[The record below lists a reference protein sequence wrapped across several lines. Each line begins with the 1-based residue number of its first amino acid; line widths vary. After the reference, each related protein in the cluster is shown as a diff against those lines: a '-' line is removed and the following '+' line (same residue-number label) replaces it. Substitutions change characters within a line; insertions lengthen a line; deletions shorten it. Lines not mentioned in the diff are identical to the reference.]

1 MKNNY
6 VCYHLHTEQSLLD
19 SCTNYKLYV
28 DKAKELGQT
37 AICFTEHGNIY
48 SWIEKKMYC
57 DERGIKYLHGVE
69 CYLTKSLYEYPDVPD
84 EWYEAHLGLDEKD
97 VQDELDELLENGK
110 RKVRDNYHTILIAK
124 NYDGV
129 MELNRLCSLSTQPDH
144 FYYKPRLTFEE
155 FFAISH
161 NIIKIS
167 ACLASPLNKMRKGD
181 IDLDERLMKAYDYYE
196 IQPHIYSNE
205 QKAYN
210 IWLVDMAKRYGKPLI
225 AGTDTHSLNQY
236 KAECRTILQL
246 AKKIEFA
253 SEDEFDLT
261 YKNYIELVD
270 MFVKQ
275 GVLDE
280 QIYLE
285 AINNTNIMAD
295 SVESF
300 EIDTS
305 LKYPILYGEQDEAM
319 LWKVLGDKLKDKE
332 DRGIIDKTDRQA
344 YVDRIKEEMRVLKK
358 IGMTG
363 FMLFMSEMISWCWD
377 NGIPVGFCRGSVG
390 GSMVAYIDDTI
401 DVNPFTWHTMFA
413 RFANEYRT
421 EVGDIDVDI
430 SPDQRHLVYNYI
442 INRFGKEKTAYILA
456 SGTVNDKG
464 CIDEIGRALAYRDK
478 DSIYTLDKVKQVKQE
493 YGTDPDR
500 ARRDYPDLFYYFDG
514 LNGTVVSQSM
524 HPAGIVAS
532 PINLIDHYGCFINSE
547 GKQVMY
553 INMEEVHKTGL
564 VKYDILGLRNVQ
576 IIRDTCILAG
586 IPYPKSHEINWNDE
600 AVWGDMV
607 KSPVGIFQ
615 FESSY
620 AFECLKN
627 MSPHA
632 INDMSLTN
640 AALRPSGESYRERL
654 FAKEINHN
662 PSEQI
667 DELLSD
673 NHGYLVFQ
681 EDTIKFLQEICGLS
695 GSDADNVR
703 RAIGRKQVDR
713 LQKALPQILDG
724 YCNKSPKPREIAE
737 QEAKAFLQI
746 IEDSSNYQ
754 FGYNHSTG
762 YSMIGYLCAYLRYYY
777 PIEFC
782 TALLNNANNDE
793 DLNNGNALI
802 KQLGI
807 KLRSPLFRHSRS
819 AYFFNKDNRVIYQG
833 LGSIKYMSAD
843 VAEALYGMR
852 DMQFKN
858 FIDVL
863 FAIQQLEAK
872 PDVRQLDI
880 LVKIGYFTEFG
891 PAKALLLGIEIFNKF
906 SKCKTIKL
914 DKWAE
919 MGYNVDMLRPYV
931 GKLTEKT
938 ASQLDNRGIILAILR
953 SMKMPKT
960 TIIDKLKWQIEL
972 LGYVDGSD
980 PNSDPNDWLVLDV
993 KTTGYGTVY
1002 VSVYNICYGAE
1013 RTYRASKKFWTNH
1026 QLSKGDVIRA
1036 VLQEKNK
1043 MKKDE
1048 NGEWVTL
1055 PEKIVEMKC
1064 WKKYEEM

>member
-1 MKNNY
+1 M
-6 VCYHLHTEQSLLD
+6 VS
-19 SCTNYKLYV
+19 
-28 DKAKELGQT
+28 
-37 AICFTEHGNIY
+37 NIY
-48 SWIEKKMYC
+48 SWVEKKMYC
-57 DERGIKYLHGVE
+57 DEQGIKYLHGVE

-84 EWYEAHLGLDEKD
+84 EWYEGHIGVDEKD
-97 VQDELDELLENGK
+97 VQNELNEVLENGK

-129 MELNRLCSLSTQPDH
+129 MEINRLCSLASQPDH
-144 FYYKPRLTFEE
+144 FYYKPRLTFDE
-155 FFAISH
+155 FLAISS
-161 NIIKIS
+161 NVIKIS

-181 IDLDERLMKAYDYYE
+181 IDINERLLAAYDYYE
-196 IQPHIYSNE
+196 IQPHINSEE
-205 QKAYN
+205 QKEYN
-210 IWLVDMAKRYGKPLI
+210 VWLVKMAEKYGKPLI

-253 SEDEFDLT
+253 SEDKFDLT
-261 YKNYIELVD
+261 YKSYDELVD
-270 MFVKQ
+270 MFAKQ

-280 QIYLE
+280 QIYLD
-285 AINNTNIMAD
+285 AINNTNVMAD
-295 SVESF
+295 SVEPF
-300 EIDTS
+300 ELDTS
-305 LKYPILYGEQDEAM
+305 LKYPILYGEQDEAT
-319 LWKVLGDKLKDKE
+319 LWKVLGDKLLNKE
-332 DRGIIDKTDRQA
+332 RRGVINAADRQA

-390 GSMVAYIDDTI
+390 GSMVAYISDII

-413 RFANEYRT
+413 RFANEHRT

-430 SPDQRHLVYNYI
+430 SPDQRCLVYDYI
-442 INRFGKEKTAYILA
+442 INRFGTEKTAYILA

-478 DSIYTLDKVKQVKQE
+478 NSIYTLDKVKQVKQE
-493 YGTDPDR
+493 FATDPEQ
-500 ARRDYPDLFYYFDG
+500 ARKDYPDLFYYFDG

-532 PINLIDHYGCFINSE
+532 PINLIDNYGCFISND

-553 INMEEVHKTGL
+553 INMEEVHETGL

-576 IIRDTCILAG
+576 IIRDTCKLAG
-586 IPYPKSHEINWNDE
+586 ISYPKSHEVNWNDD
-600 AVWGDMV
+600 AVWEDMV

-654 FAKEINHN
+654 FNKEINHN

-667 DELLSD
+667 DELLAG
-673 NHGYLVFQ
+673 NYGYLVFQ
-681 EDTIKFLQEICGLS
+681 EDVIKFLQDICGLS

-703 RAIGRKQVDR
+703 RAIGRKQIDR
-713 LQKALPQILDG
+713 LQKALPQILEG
-724 YCNKSPKPREIAE
+724 YCNKSTKPRDVAE
-737 QEAKAFLQI
+737 QEAKTFLQI
-746 IEDSSNYQ
+746 IEDSSNYM

-782 TALLNNANNDE
+782 TALLNNANNDD
-793 DLNNGNALI
+793 DLNNGTALI

-807 KLRSPLFRHSRS
+807 VLKSPLFRNSR
-819 AYFFNKDNRVIYQG
+819 AEYFFDKDNNVIYQG
-833 LGSIKYMSAD
+833 LGSIKYMSAA
-843 VAEALYGMR
+843 VAEELYTMR
-852 DMQFKN
+852 DQQFGN
-858 FIDVL
+858 FIDFL
-863 FAIQQLEAK
+863 FAMQSMTNK
-872 PDVRQLDI
+872 PDSRQLDI
-880 LVKIGYFTEFG
+880 LIKIGYFSEFG
-891 PAKALLLGIEIFNKF
+891 PAKALLEGVRVFNLFYK
-906 SKCKTIKL
+906 SKTIKL

-919 MGYNVDMLRPYV
+919 MGCNTAMLEPYV
-931 GKLTEKT
+931 GKMTDKT

-953 SMKMPKT
+953 NTKMPKT
-960 TIIDKLKWQIEL
+960 TIIDMLRWQAEF

-980 PNSDPNDWLVLDV
+980 SKQDVNDWLVMDV
-993 KTTGYGTVY
+993 KTTVYGAVWLKL
-1002 VSVYNICYGAE
+1002 YNLAYGAE
-1013 RTYRASKKFWTNH
+1013 RTYKVNKQWAAKH
-1026 QLSKGDVIRA
+1026 QCKAGDIIKA
-1036 VLQEKNK
+1036 VLEDRPKWRKVDDKFVKTGEQETQIKAFK
-1043 MKKDE
+1043 VVD
-1048 NGEWVTL
+1048 G
-1055 PEKIVEMKC
+1055 
-1064 WKKYEEM
+1064 

>member
-1 MKNNY
+1 MSNY
-6 VCYHLHTEQSLLD
+6 CCYHLHTEQSLLD

-28 DKAKELGQT
+28 DKAKEFGQA
-37 AICFTEHGNIY
+37 AICFTEHGNLY
-48 SWIEKKMYC
+48 SWVEKKMYC
-57 DERGIKYLHGVE
+57 DEQGIKYLHGVE
-69 CYLTKSLYEYPDVPD
+69 CYLTKSLVNAD
-84 EWYEAHLGLDEKD
+84 GNKI
-97 VQDELDELLENGK
+97 
-110 RKVRDNYHTILIAK
+110 RDNYHTILIAK

-144 FYYKPRLTFEE
+144 FYYKPRLTFDE
-155 FFAISH
+155 FLAIGS
-161 NIIKIS
+161 NVIKIS

-181 IDLDERLMKAYDYYE
+181 IEFDERIMQAYDYYE
-196 IQPHIYSNE
+196 IQPHINSDE
-205 QKAYN
+205 QKVYN
-210 IWLVDMAKRYGKPLI
+210 VWLADMGKRYKKPLI

-261 YKNYIELVD
+261 YKSYDELVD
-270 MFVKQ
+270 MFAKQ
-275 GVLDE
+275 GVLNK
-280 QIYLE
+280 QTYLE
-285 AINNTNIMAD
+285 AINNTNVMAD
-295 SVESF
+295 SIEPF
-300 EIDTS
+300 ELDTS
-305 LKYPILYGEQDEAM
+305 LKYPILYGEQDEEM
-319 LWKVLGDKLKDKE
+319 LWKVLSDKLKDKE
-332 DRGIIDKTDRQA
+332 QRGVVNVANHKE
-344 YVDRIKEEMRVLKK
+344 YVERINEEMRVLKK

-363 FMLFMSEMISWCWD
+363 FMLFMSEMISWCWEH
-377 NGIPVGFCRGSVG
+377 GVPVGFCRGSVG
-390 GSMVAYIDDTI
+390 GSMVAYISDII
-401 DVNPFTWHTMFA
+401 DVNPFVWHTMFA

-430 SPDQRHLVYNYI
+430 SPDQRYLVYDYI
-442 INRFGKEKTAYILA
+442 INRFGREQTAYILA

-478 DSIYTLDKVKQVKQE
+478 DSIYTLDKVKEVKKE
-493 YGTDPDR
+493 YSMNPDK
-500 ARRDYPDLFYYFDG
+500 ARQDYPDLFYYFDG

-532 PINLIDHYGCFINSE
+532 PINLIDHYGCFVNSE

-553 INMEEVHKTGL
+553 INMEEVHETGL

-576 IIRDTCILAG
+576 IIRDTCTLAG
-586 IPYPKSHEINWNDE
+586 ISYPKSHEINWNDK
-600 AVWGDMV
+600 AVWEDMV

-654 FAKEINHN
+654 FAKEVNHN

-667 DELLSD
+667 DELLAD

-713 LQKALPQILDG
+713 LQKALPQILEG

-737 QEAKAFLQI
+737 QEARAFLQI

-782 TALLNNANNDE
+782 TALLNNANNDD

-819 AYFFNKDNRVIYQG
+819 AYFLNKDERTIYQG
-833 LGSIKYMSAD
+833 LSSIKYMSAA
-843 VAEALYGMR
+843 VAEELYSMR

-858 FIDVL
+858 FIDFL
-863 FAIQQLEAK
+863 FAMQDMESK
-872 PDVRQLDI
+872 PDSRQLDI
-880 LVKIGYFTEFG
+880 LIKIGYFAEFG
-891 PAKALLLGIEIFNKF
+891 PAKALLLGVEIFNKF
-906 SKCKTIKL
+906 YKCKTIKV
-914 DKWAE
+914 DKWRE
-919 MGYNVDMLRPYV
+919 MGYNLDMLKPYAA
-931 GKLTEKT
+931 KLTEKT
-938 ASQLDNRGIILAILR
+938 ASQLNNRGIILAILR
-953 SMKMPKT
+953 SMQMPKT
-960 TIIDKLKWQIEL
+960 TIVDMLRWKAEL
-972 LGYVDGSD
+972 LGCVDGCS
-980 PNSDPNDWLVLDV
+980 PNADIHDYLVLDI
-993 KTTGYGTVY
+993 KTTRYGATWLKI
-1002 VSVYNICYGAE
+1002 YNICYGVE
-1013 RTYRASKKFWTNH
+1013 RQYKCNKKWWAGH
-1026 QLSKGDVIRA
+1026 QCKVGDAIRV
-1036 VLQEKNK
+1036 VLDDAPK
-1043 MKKDE
+1043 
-1048 NGEWVTL
+1048 
-1055 PEKIVEMKC
+1055 
-1064 WKKYEEM
+1064 WKKNDDGKFVKTGETEVQVKAFKVFG

>member
-84 EWYEAHLGLDEKD
+84 EWYEDHLGLDEKD

-553 INMEEVHKTGL
+553 INMEEVHETGL

-1013 RTYRASKKFWTNH
+1013 RTYRANKKFWANH
-1026 QLSKGDVIRA
+1026 QVSKGDVIRA

-1064 WKKYEEM
+1064 WKK